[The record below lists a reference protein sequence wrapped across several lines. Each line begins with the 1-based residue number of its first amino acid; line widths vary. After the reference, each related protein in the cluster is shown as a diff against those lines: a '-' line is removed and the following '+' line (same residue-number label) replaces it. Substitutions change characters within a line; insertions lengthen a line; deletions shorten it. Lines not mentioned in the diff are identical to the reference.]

1 MDVRQKADVQIG
13 EVNQMSDE
21 IMLMIGDDGKAALYD
36 DTFDIT
42 IHCESEEE
50 QNEVKKALESIPKWI
65 PVSERLP
72 EEHDSIFSKLYGTEK
87 WRNAMFRR
95 SSRTVIITVEYK
107 DGTRQ
112 TAPCHTIDG
121 EWNQSIKG
129 MGKVLA
135 WMPLPEPY
143 KEEEE

>member
-1 MDVRQKADVQIG
+1 MRMIDADALLTEIRKKEAEPNYQHTGEDWCVGLIIAEGLVDEQPTIEPQKWV
-13 EVNQMSDE
+13 S
-21 IMLMIGDDGKAALYD
+21 
-36 DTFDIT
+36 
-42 IHCESEEE
+42 C
-50 QNEVKKALESIPKWI
+50 
-65 PVSERLP
+65 SERLP

-95 SSRTVIITVEYK
+95 LSRTVIITVEYK

-121 EWNQSIKG
+121 EWNQSMKG

-135 WMPLPEPY
+135 WMPLPDPW
-143 KEEEE
+143 KGEEE